1 MNIKKLNEELQKYLE
16 EVPSEYEENLENAKE
31 FCTYYICPELK
42 RFAKDYCNKQK
53 GLYGP
58 NFDKLKFEMLDSY
71 CAFTNLNL
79 FSLSAGELIDEEK
92 QAFLK
97 RLKADI
103 MNNLER
109 LFKECCKKLE
119 EHLGFK
125 CIEEIICDTNGN
137 FAELGIVLGG
147 SQLYGKE

>member
-42 RFAKDYCNKQK
+42 KFAKDYCNKQK

-109 LFKECCKKLE
+109 LFKECCR
-119 EHLGFK
+119 
-125 CIEEIICDTNGN
+125 
-137 FAELGIVLGG
+137 
-147 SQLYGKE
+147 

>member
-16 EVPSEYEENLENAKE
+16 NIPNGYIENLAKAEE
-31 FCTYYICPELK
+31 FCTHYICDKLK
-42 RFAKDYCNKQK
+42 EFAKDYRSKEK

-97 RLKADI
+97 RLKADV
-103 MNNLER
+103 MDKLEK

-119 EHLGFK
+119 EHIGFK
-125 CIEEIICDTNGN
+125 CVQEIVCDTNGN

>member
-31 FCTYYICPELK
+31 FCTYYICPELRK
-42 RFAKDYCNKQK
+42 FAKDYCNKKK

-58 NFDKLKFEMLDSY
+58 NFDKIKFEMLDSY
-71 CAFTNLNL
+71 CSFTNLNL
-79 FSLSAGELIDEEK
+79 LSLDAGELIDKDK
-92 QAFLK
+92 QAFLE
-97 RLKADI
+97 RLKADV
-103 MNNLER
+103 MNKLEE
-109 LFKECCKKLE
+109 LFKECCRKLE
-119 EHLGFK
+119 EHMDFK
-125 CIEEIICDTNGN
+125 CVEDIICESNGN

>member
-16 EVPSEYEENLENAKE
+16 NIPNGYIENLAKAEE
-31 FCTYYICPELK
+31 FCTHYICDKLK
-42 RFAKDYCNKQK
+42 EFAKDYRSKEK

-97 RLKADI
+97 RLKADV
-103 MNNLER
+103 MDKLEK
-109 LFKECCKKLE
+109 LFKVCCKKLE
-119 EHLGFK
+119 EHMGFK
-125 CIEEIICDTNGN
+125 CVQEIVCDTNGN

>member
-42 RFAKDYCNKQK
+42 KFAKDYCNKQK

-71 CAFTNLNL
+71 CSFTNLNL
-79 FSLSAGELIDEEK
+79 LSLDAGELIDKDK
-92 QAFLK
+92 QAFLE

-103 MNNLER
+103 MNKLEE

-125 CIEEIICDTNGN
+125 CIEEIIWDTNGN